1 MIFFLFRCFSEFM
14 CFIQIT
20 NSSEHLADTSIYQ
33 YIYFSFM
40 LKQHNICACVCPV
53 LPTGD
58 PVSSDQLEGSWPDH
72 LRRTGAGRHL
82 SCPAGQEHSQPLP
95 LRTDAPHYQE
105 ERRALRLQD
114 PHLCRFLF
122 LNRIPFHYGG
132 KNILVVIII
141 IINCGKASAS
151 FPLCLWSQC
160 STLMLL
166 DNAKDP
172 LLFSVIHFKHPKQPH
187 AVQVSVNTSGLTLL
201 SVHTDLCSAS
211 FFALFNLI

>member
-1 MIFFLFRCFSEFM
+1 MIFFLFWCFSEFM

-20 NSSEHLADTSIYQ
+20 NSSEHLADISIYQ

-40 LKQHNICACVCPV
+40 LKEHNICACVCPV

-72 LRRTGAGRHL
+72 LRRAGAGRHL

-114 PHLCRFLF
+114 PHLCRFF
-122 LNRIPFHYGG
+122 LKKQNFIPLWRQEYSCCYYNYPKFW
-132 KNILVVIII
+132 KSFCFI
-141 IINCGKASAS
+141 SA
-151 FPLCLWSQC
+151 
-160 STLMLL
+160 
-166 DNAKDP
+166 
-172 LLFSVIHFKHPKQPH
+172 
-187 AVQVSVNTSGLTLL
+187 VSVVAVLHPDAARQRQRSPALQCHTLQAPQAA
-201 SVHTDLCSAS
+201 SHSAGEREHQQTDIIVCPYGPVFS
-211 FFALFNLI
+211 FLFCMV